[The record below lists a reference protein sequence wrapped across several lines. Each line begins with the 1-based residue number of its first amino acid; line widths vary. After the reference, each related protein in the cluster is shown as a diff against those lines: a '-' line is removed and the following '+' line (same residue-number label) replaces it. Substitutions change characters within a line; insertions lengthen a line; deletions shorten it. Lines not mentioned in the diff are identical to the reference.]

1 MAKKETGAKTGAKK
15 ETKGAKKETIENK
28 KIDVFQPTVTPKD
41 LSGVN
46 VDQDIIEIVKEW
58 LETREIGYSLTSN
71 NEIQTSLPAEY
82 LDFMQKTIR
91 EIKLDRLDSMKE
103 SILSKGQLQNV
114 LVTPEIQGDSLFLF
128 VIAGNHRTAAM
139 QGSGYK
145 LNILIRKD
153 LTLTH
158 SLIENIKRYKMEPAE
173 IIRYVK
179 ELVEFQGMNFYQISQ
194 ETGIS
199 ESTIEKYFGL
209 QNLKPEEM
217 KALKEKRITV
227 GQAEYIAKT
236 QKGSNPLTDE
246 QRDKIFENATI
257 GNSVESLKSD
267 AKKLRKLKRNAET
280 EKIAEG
286 EKPEFVYNGKFSQER
301 LDKQFQAY
309 ESLKESLD
317 LDKRNPD
324 EKEQVFINVIED
336 IFCLKA
342 KDIEKEYVKH
352 KALHNIK

>member
-1 MAKKETGAKTGAKK
+1 MANKETKTAKTAKTEGAKTAKI
-15 ETKGAKKETIENK
+15 EEKKADIFK
-28 KIDVFQPTVTPKD
+28 PTVTPKD

-46 VDQDIIEIVKEW
+46 PNQDIIEIVREW
-58 LETREIGYSLTSN
+58 LETREIGYSLTAN

-91 EIKLDRLDSMKE
+91 EIKLERLDSIEE

-179 ELVEFQGMNFYQISQ
+179 ELVEVQGMNFYQISK

-199 ESTIEKYFGL
+199 EATIEKYFGL

-217 KALKEKRITV
+217 KALKEKKITV
-227 GQAEYIAKT
+227 GQAEYIAKL

-246 QRDKIFENATI
+246 QRGKIFENATI

-280 EKIAEG
+280 EKIVN
-286 EKPEFVYNGKFSQER
+286 PEFVYNGNFSQER

-309 ESLKESLD
+309 ESLKESLE
-317 LDKRNPD
+317 LEKREPD
-324 EKEQVFINVIED
+324 EKEKVFINTIED
-336 IFCLKA
+336 IFCLKSE
-342 KDIEKEYVKH
+342 DIEKEYTKF

>member
-1 MAKKETGAKTGAKK
+1 MANKESKTAKIEGAKTAK
-15 ETKGAKKETIENK
+15 IEEK
-28 KIDVFQPTVTPKD
+28 RPDVFKPTVTPKD

-46 VDQDIIEIVKEW
+46 TKQDVIEAVREW
-58 LETREIGYSLTSN
+58 LETREISYSLTAN

-103 SILSKGQLQNV
+103 SILTKGQLQNV
-114 LVTPEIQGDSLFLF
+114 LVTPEIQGEQLFLF

-158 SLIENIKRYKMEPAE
+158 SLIENIKRYKMEPSE

-179 ELVEFQGMNFYQISQ
+179 ELVEVQGMNFYQISQ

-209 QNLKPEEM
+209 QSLKPEEM

-227 GQAEYIAKT
+227 GQAEYLAKV

-246 QRDKIFENATI
+246 QREKIFENATI

-280 EKIAEG
+280 EKIVN
-286 EKPEFVYNGKFSQER
+286 PEFVYNGNFSQER

-309 ESLKESLD
+309 ESLRESLE
-317 LDKRNPD
+317 LDKREPD
-324 EKEQVFINVIED
+324 EKEKVFINTIED
-336 IFCLKA
+336 IFCLKSE
-342 KDIEKEYVKH
+342 DVEKEYTKF

>member
-1 MAKKETGAKTGAKK
+1 MAKKETKKETGAKT
-15 ETKGAKKETIENK
+15 ESIENK

-46 VDQDIIEIVKEW
+46 VDQDIIEIVQEW
-58 LETREIGYSLTSN
+58 LETREISYSLTAN
-71 NEIQTSLPAEY
+71 NEIQTSLSAEY
-82 LDFMQKTIR
+82 LDFMAKTIR
-91 EIKLDRLDSMKE
+91 EIKLDRLDSIKE

-114 LVTPEIQGDSLFLF
+114 LVSPAVEDGSLFLF

-139 QGSGYK
+139 QGSGFK

-179 ELVEFQGMNFYQISQ
+179 ELVEVQGMNFYQISQ

-217 KALKEKRITV
+217 KALKEKKITV
-227 GQAEYIAKT
+227 GQAEYIAKL

-246 QRDKIFENATI
+246 QREKIFENATI

-280 EKIAEG
+280 EKIVN
-286 EKPEFVYNGKFSQER
+286 PEFVYNGRFSQER

-317 LDKRNPD
+317 LDKRTPD
-324 EKEQVFINVIED
+324 KKEQVFINVIED

-342 KDIEKEYVKH
+342 KDIEKEYKKF